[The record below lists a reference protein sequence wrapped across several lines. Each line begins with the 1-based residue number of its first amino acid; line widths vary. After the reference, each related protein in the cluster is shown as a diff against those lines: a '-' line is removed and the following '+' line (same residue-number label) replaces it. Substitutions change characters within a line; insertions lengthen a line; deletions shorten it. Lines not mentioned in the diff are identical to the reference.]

1 MDFLCNNIVINFQV
15 YQSVD
20 KIELLTVHIP
30 YAMELLFS
38 VLEDHLKTKTKQKK
52 DLATKEKVT
61 FQGIQAWIPFDNAII
76 YNVLQKELFL
86 EFGKERSHFP

>member
-38 VLEDHLKTKTKQKK
+38 VLEDHLKTKTKKRLSYK
-52 DLATKEKVT
+52 RKSD
-61 FQGIQAWIPFDNAII
+61 
-76 YNVLQKELFL
+76 
-86 EFGKERSHFP
+86 FPRNPSMNSL